1 MTWTRVAARI
11 DEAPRKPPILAA
23 SQGFAAGDSATGR
36 SRLPDVRRR
45 KALMRDKRFVA
56 AHRGGPLTLT
66 EHRLLAAW
74 AADCAEHLLPLFERH
89 CSDSRPRLAI
99 EVGRAWV
106 RGELKTGV
114 AQRATVAAHAAARE
128 ATDMA
133 AVAVARAAGHAVATA
148 HFADHSLGPVIY
160 GAKAVEAAGG
170 SANDEHAWQLTRLP
184 DEVRALV
191 ISALERRRTK
201 SCT

>member
-1 MTWTRVAARI
+1 
-11 DEAPRKPPILAA
+11 
-23 SQGFAAGDSATGR
+23 
-36 SRLPDVRRR
+36 
-45 KALMRDKRFVA
+45 MRDKRFVA

-74 AADCAEHLLPLFERH
+74 AADCAEHLLPLFELH
-89 CSDSRPRLAI
+89 SSDSRPRLAI

-114 AQRATVAAHAAARE
+114 AQQAAVTAYAAARE
-128 ATDMA
+128 STDTA

-170 SANDEHAWQLTRLP
+170 SANDEHAWQLARLP
-184 DEVRALV
+184 YAVRALV

-201 SCT
+201 SCTALWRHDAKS

>member
-1 MTWTRVAARI
+1 
-11 DEAPRKPPILAA
+11 
-23 SQGFAAGDSATGR
+23 
-36 SRLPDVRRR
+36 
-45 KALMRDKRFVA
+45 MRDKRFVA

-74 AADCAEHLLPLFERH
+74 AADCAEHLLPLFELH
-89 CSDSRPRLAI
+89 SSDSRPRLAI

-114 AQRATVAAHAAARE
+114 AQRA
-128 ATDMA
+128 

-148 HFADHSLGPVIY
+148 HLADHSLGPVIY

-170 SANDEHAWQLTRLP
+170 SANDEHAWQLNRLP
-184 DEVRALV
+184 YEVRALV
-191 ISALERRRTK
+191 ISALERRRTE

>member
-1 MTWTRVAARI
+1 
-11 DEAPRKPPILAA
+11 
-23 SQGFAAGDSATGR
+23 
-36 SRLPDVRRR
+36 
-45 KALMRDKRFVA
+45 MRDKRFVA

-74 AADCAEHLLPLFERH
+74 AADCAEHVLPFFEFH
-89 CSDSRPRLAI
+89 SPDSRPRRAI

-106 RGELKTGV
+106 RGDLKTGV
-114 AQRATVAAHAAARE
+114 AQRAAVAAHAAARE
-128 ATDMA
+128 ATDTV

-201 SCT
+201 RCT